1 MRTMRDGAMVRRG
14 ERGARAVVDRERRL
28 LLSGVAYMLVAL
40 LLVAGVFGTRMVR
53 QADHARRAAE
63 VVQAAQRRSSR
74 ERERMLDAAR
84 RYNDVLAAR
93 GQPVLGERS
102 TVPSGSAETGDDGE
116 RSRYG
121 RLLDV
126 SAGVMGSIRISAIH
140 VDLPIG
146 HGTDEQTLARG
157 AGHLY
162 GTSLPVGG
170 PSTHAVITAHSGLVR
185 DVMFTHLDEVAVGD
199 RFSID
204 VLGRSMDYRVDRI
217 SVIEPDDAT
226 RLLIVPGEDR
236 VTLMTCTPYGVNTHR
251 LLVSGI
257 RVPSDSHEGGKST
270 TWRES
275 VPTMAGIVVF
285 LVVLGGGSGLVCSAG
300 SCRATIRARHRA

>member
-1 MRTMRDGAMVRRG
+1 
-14 ERGARAVVDRERRL
+14 
-28 LLSGVAYMLVAL
+28 MLVAL
-40 LLVAGVFGTRMVR
+40 LLVVGVFGTRMVR
-53 QADHARRAAE
+53 QVDHAHRVAE
-63 VVQAAQRRSSR
+63 VAQAARRGGAR

-84 RYNDVLAAR
+84 RYNDVLATR
-93 GQPVLGERS
+93 GQPVLGEWS
-102 TVPSGSAETGDDGE
+102 TVPSGSAGTGDDGE

-126 SAGVMGSIRISAIH
+126 SAGVMGSIRIGAIH

-146 HGTDEQTLARG
+146 HGTGEQTLARG

-217 SVIEPDDAT
+217 SVIEPDDVT
-226 RLLIVPGEDR
+226 QLLIVPGEDR

-251 LLVSGI
+251 LLVSGV
-257 RVPSDSHEGGKST
+257 RVPSDSRGGGEIAT
-270 TWRES
+270 RRES

-300 SCRATIRARHRA
+300 SCRASIRARHRA